1 MIPLR
6 SVCSILFLLPR
17 TIFFTLQL
25 QLRRARYVAASPQII
40 VCYGRKYA
48 LSDWRLW
55 YVYHS
60 HQTLLTSYCAIV
72 SSGKKLGR
80 GAFATVYLG
89 QHKYTGEPV
98 AIKVVDLERLST
110 NNKKL
115 KKHLESE
122 IEIMNSLKHENIV
135 LQHDV
140 IVVRSSFPPLPL
152 SSSHKLWLTLISD

>member
-1 MIPLR
+1 MEGNTPFRIGDYGKSQFFHL
-6 SVCSILFLLPR
+6 VLLSN
-17 TIFFTLQL
+17 T
-25 QLRRARYVAASPQII
+25 
-40 VCYGRKYA
+40 
-48 LSDWRLW
+48 
-55 YVYHS
+55 
-60 HQTLLTSYCAIV
+60 V
-72 SSGKKLGR
+72 SSGKKLGK

-89 QHKYTGEPV
+89 QHKNSGEPV

-140 IVVRSSFPPLPL
+140 IVVRFVFFKRCYL
-152 SSSHKLWLTLISD
+152 LIAILDPQDK

>member
-1 MIPLR
+1 MLHSFPSSKNNIFHTTTSTAQGTVRCRLASDNRMLWKEIRPFGLATM
-6 SVCSILFLLPR
+6 VCLP
-17 TIFFTLQL
+17 FTPKIT
-25 QLRRARYVAASPQII
+25 YF
-40 VCYGRKYA
+40 
-48 LSDWRLW
+48 
-55 YVYHS
+55 H
-60 HQTLLTSYCAIV
+60 YCALV

>member
-1 MIPLR
+1 M
-6 SVCSILFLLPR
+6 VCLP
-17 TIFFTLQL
+17 FTPKIT
-25 QLRRARYVAASPQII
+25 YF
-40 VCYGRKYA
+40 
-48 LSDWRLW
+48 
-55 YVYHS
+55 H
-60 HQTLLTSYCAIV
+60 YCALV

-140 IVVRSSFPPLPL
+140 IVVRSSPPPHHQL